1 MYYIRLSLSY
11 YLLCSQSVRHLARYE
26 ELASV
31 PTVAKTAIVQKE
43 GGRMVTRKCLKFTNR
58 MKFYIMLDRNGH
70 Q

>member
-43 GGRMVTRKCLKFTNR
+43 GGRMVTSKFTNR